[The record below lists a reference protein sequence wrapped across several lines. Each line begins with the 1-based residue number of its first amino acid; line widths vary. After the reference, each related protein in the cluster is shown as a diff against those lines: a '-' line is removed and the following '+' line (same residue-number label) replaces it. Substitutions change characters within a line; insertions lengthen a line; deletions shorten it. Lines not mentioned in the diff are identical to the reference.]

1 MLNEFV
7 YCPRLFHLEWVEGQ
21 FTDNVDT
28 VEGRYV
34 HRRVDRSPSGPVPA
48 ADDEKPFPTARSVW
62 LSSERLG
69 LTAKVDVIETD
80 GEEVRPVEVKRGSP
94 PSHGPAWEPE
104 LVQLCAQGLLL
115 IDSGFR
121 CSSGAF
127 YYAGSR
133 RRVDVEFDHV
143 LVEKTLAYVATAREA
158 ARRDVCPPPLVD
170 SPKCPRCSLVGI
182 CLPDEVNTVA
192 RRSMAPPRRLIASRS
207 AARPMYVTEQGATVG
222 IDGLRLVVRR
232 KQEILGEARLID
244 VSQVAVYGNV
254 QLSAQA
260 MRACFDRSIP
270 VCWFSYGGW
279 FSGIAEGLPSKNV
292 ELRRRQVMVSE
303 PTALDLARAM
313 IEGKIRNSRTL
324 LRRNAREQVGGTLDK
339 LRTLAVAATQATS
352 LDSLLGIEG
361 TAARHYFGQLPKML
375 KTTTI
380 GDFDWKGRNRRPP
393 TDRVNCLLSF
403 AYGLIVKDLTSTLV
417 AVGLDPYLGVFHQP
431 RFGRPALAL
440 DLAEE
445 FRPLVGDS
453 VVVNAINNG
462 EVGADDFIERAGGV
476 SLTTRGRRSVVAC
489 YERRMDT
496 EILHP
501 VFKYRVTYRRVM
513 EVQARL
519 LAAVLMGEVESYR
532 PMVTR

>member
-1 MLNEFV
+1 
-7 YCPRLFHLEWVEGQ
+7 
-21 FTDNVDT
+21 
-28 VEGRYV
+28 
-34 HRRVDRSPSGPVPA
+34 
-48 ADDEKPFPTARSVW
+48 
-62 LSSERLG
+62 
-69 LTAKVDVIETD
+69 
-80 GEEVRPVEVKRGSP
+80 
-94 PSHGPAWEPE
+94 
-104 LVQLCAQGLLL
+104 
-115 IDSGFR
+115 
-121 CSSGAF
+121 
-127 YYAGSR
+127 
-133 RRVDVEFDHV
+133 
-143 LVEKTLAYVATAREA
+143 
-158 ARRDVCPPPLVD
+158 
-170 SPKCPRCSLVGI
+170 
-182 CLPDEVNTVA
+182 
-192 RRSMAPPRRLIASRS
+192 
-207 AARPMYVTEQGATVG
+207 MYVTEQGATVG